1 MFIKS
6 RERDIMSK
14 VRILNHEVIDQVL
27 DMKQVIE
34 AVEKVYTLKSVGK
47 TDLFPMVFYEFE
59 RGKADMDIKSGYLK
73 GENIYGLKLVS
84 WFGDNNKLG
93 LPLLYGT
100 TMIFDS
106 MTGKPIGI
114 LNAEHVTGMRT
125 GAAGAIGAKYLARK
139 DSESLLM
146 VGTGHQSA
154 FQIAAT
160 LIAMDNI
167 KTVRIYSPINRDKAK
182 SLSSMIKEKLEKDF
196 LSKYEKGTALYES
209 ISKKFDVSFEAV
221 YDIKEA
227 VGKSDIIITATPARS
242 PLIMKE
248 WVRKGTHFSCVG
260 ADMEGK
266 QEIDENIFST
276 ARVYVDDMDQAV
288 NVGETE
294 LPIKKGVISKEDII
308 AEIGDVISGKAI
320 GRTSDDDVTIYD
332 TTGIALQDLMVSKLA
347 LEIAEAKGLGVE
359 VEL

>member
-1 MFIKS
+1 
-6 RERDIMSK
+6 MSK
-14 VRILNHEVIDQVL
+14 VRILDHKVIDQVL

-34 AVEKVYTLKSVGK
+34 AVEKVYALKSSGE

-84 WFGDNNKLG
+84 WFGENGSKG

-106 MTGKPIGI
+106 RTGKPIGI

-139 DSESLLM
+139 ASESLLM
-146 VGTGHQSA
+146 VGTGHQST

-167 KTVRIYSPINRDKAK
+167 KTVRIYSPINHDKAK
-182 SLSSMIKEKLEKDF
+182 AVSSTIKERLEKDF
-196 LSKYEKGTALYES
+196 LLRYEKGSALYEE
-209 ISKKFDVSFEAV
+209 IKRKFDVSYEAV
-221 YDIKEA
+221 TDLKEA

-266 QEIDENIFST
+266 QEIDENIFTT
-276 ARVYVDDMDQAV
+276 ARVYVDDMNQAV
-288 NVGETE
+288 AVGETE
-294 LPIKKGVISKEDII
+294 MPIKKGVIARGDII
-308 AEIGDVISGKAI
+308 AEIGDVILGKAK
-320 GRTSDDDVTIYD
+320 GRSSDEDITIFD
-332 TTGIALQDLMVSKLA
+332 TTGIALQDLLTSKLA
-347 LEIAEAKGLGVE
+347 LDIAIAKGLGVE

>member
-1 MFIKS
+1 
-6 RERDIMSK
+6 MSK

-27 DMKQVIE
+27 DMKQVID
-34 AVEKVYTLKSVGK
+34 AVEKVYTLKSSGE

-73 GENIYGLKLVS
+73 GENIFGLKLVS
-84 WFGDNNKLG
+84 WFGENGSKG

-106 MTGKPIGI
+106 KNGKPIGI

-139 DSESLLM
+139 NSENLLM
-146 VGTGHQSA
+146 VGTGHQST

-182 SLSSMIKEKLEKDF
+182 ALSSNIKERLENGF
-196 LSKYEKGTALYES
+196 LSKYEKGSALYEE
-209 ISKKFDVSFEAV
+209 IKRKFDVSYEAV
-221 YDIKEA
+221 TDIKEA

-266 QEIDENIFST
+266 QEIDENIFSI
-276 ARVYVDDMDQAV
+276 ARVYVDDMNQAV
-288 NVGETE
+288 DVGETE
-294 LPIKKGVISKEDII
+294 IPVKKGVITRADII
-308 AEIGDVISGKAI
+308 AEIGEVILGKVK
-320 GRTSDDDVTIYD
+320 GRNSDDDITIYD
-332 TTGIALQDLMVSKLA
+332 TTGIALHDLMTSKLA
-347 LEIAEAKGLGVE
+347 LDIAEAKGLGVE